1 MRLAVWAHLDD
12 DPVDQLN
19 SLLIERARVDDPA
32 VVLGIKTVNGKLGG
46 ESSHM
51 GDVRARARKPLTAP
65 LVAVIDLAC
74 LLVRLE
80 ASLVADLV
88 DLLGELLAGS
98 LVALALAG
106 GYASSAKRL

>member
-19 SLLIERARVDDPA
+19 ALLIERARVDDPA
-32 VVLGIKTVNGKLGG
+32 VVLGVKAVNGKLGG

-51 GDVRARARKPLTAP
+51 GDVRARARARSPLAAP

-74 LLVRLE
+74 HYVGTEHL
-80 ASLVADLV
+80 
-88 DLLGELLAGS
+88 LLGLLRQGEGVGAQ
-98 LVALALAG
+98 VG
-106 GYASSAKRL
+106 GQ